1 MDCDSFYVL
10 CPVPNL
16 KNNIDWSIH
25 GEKLKDQI
33 ITELEKTIMPNLSNH
48 IEDISYM
55 TPERF

>member
-1 MDCDSFYVL
+1 MDMIVFIL

-33 ITELEKTIMPNLSNH
+33 ITELENYNAKLEQSH
-48 IEDISYM
+48 
-55 TPERF
+55 